1 MDKTLK
7 TVGAVHTH
15 THTHTRHFLNK
26 RENVALSCASFAMC
40 ACDVMFASVCFVA
53 LIDYS

>member
-7 TVGAVHTH
+7 TVGAVH

>member
-7 TVGAVHTH
+7 TVGAVHTHTH

-40 ACDVMFASVCFVA
+40 DVCKCLFCCFN
-53 LIDYS
+53 